1 MKMEKNERIL
11 YLAENLN
18 VPVAEAR
25 TMAGRMA
32 RLDDG
37 AFRASADFLAE
48 ARKQGP
54 RPAAPPRVP
63 DQAKLQAAVAGY
75 LEDALGVPGEA
86 DE

>member
-11 YLAENLN
+11 YLAEHLN
-18 VPVAEAR
+18 VRVGEAR
-25 TMAGRMA
+25 AMAERMTK
-32 RLDDG
+32 LDDG

-48 ARKQGP
+48 ARRRGP
-54 RPAAPPRVP
+54 RPAAAPRVP

-75 LEDALGVPGEA
+75 IEDALGVPEDA